1 MLNVDEQH
9 TDLDPWGRLV
19 MEFGQG
25 VIILR

>member
-9 TDLDPWGRLV
+9 TDLDPWGSLV